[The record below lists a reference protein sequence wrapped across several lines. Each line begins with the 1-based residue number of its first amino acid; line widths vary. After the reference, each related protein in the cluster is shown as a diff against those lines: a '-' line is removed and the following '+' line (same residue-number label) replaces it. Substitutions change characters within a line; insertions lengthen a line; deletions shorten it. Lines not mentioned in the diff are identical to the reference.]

1 MEWSALHKWT
11 PFIRTGGNFG
21 VTFLS
26 SFTAF
31 DFVYSIPA
39 TELVW
44 GAIGTATVTTL
55 LAISY
60 EARKF
65 QVARS

>member
-1 MEWSALHKWT
+1 MNWIKLKPYV

-21 VTFLS
+21 VTFFS
-26 SFTAF
+26 SFTAY
-31 DFVYSIPA
+31 DFVSSIPA
-39 TELVW
+39 HELVW
-44 GAIGTATVTTL
+44 GAIGTAGVTTL

-65 QVARS
+65 KVGK

>member
-21 VTFLS
+21 VTFMS

-31 DFVYSIPA
+31 DFVSTMPNADLIF
-39 TELVW
+39 
-44 GAIGTATVTTL
+44 GAIGTAGVTTL
-55 LAISY
+55 LSIFY

-65 QVARS
+65 KVGKQ